1 MGIDDPTLEPT
12 EVDQRCPL
20 CGAPTEVLYR
30 DERLLQVCTE
40 CDGRL
45 GNRSYYRS
53 GTLVSTDLD
62 PAGVHGR
69 PLDELLNAGFVRGM
83 RIIQSAIEG
92 VCAVCSGPIERWL
105 NVCPEHASEGMC
117 PNCGQRYDV
126 MVRFRCP
133 VCKAHSEVVPSCSW
147 LVMHHPSVVAFY
159 HDRGIPV
166 QYESAERGSFQPRF
180 QEIDHGEEI
189 EYELVSTDPP
199 RVRVTFRHE
208 GDELALTLD
217 EGVNVVDVRES
228 N

>member
-1 MGIDDPTLEPT
+1 
-12 EVDQRCPL
+12 
-20 CGAPTEVLYR
+20 
-30 DERLLQVCTE
+30 
-40 CDGRL
+40 
-45 GNRSYYRS
+45 
-53 GTLVSTDLD
+53 
-62 PAGVHGR
+62 
-69 PLDELLNAGFVRGM
+69 
-83 RIIQSAIEG
+83 
-92 VCAVCSGPIERWL
+92 
-105 NVCPEHASEGMC
+105 
-117 PNCGQRYDV
+117 
-126 MVRFRCP
+126 
-133 VCKAHSEVVPSCSW
+133 
-147 LVMHHPSVVAFY
+147 MHYPSVVAFY